1 MRKAMRLAI
10 PVLLLCGVAAAA
22 GPYYLLTY
30 TVTPGVKVTALTPE
44 QRQVFMAHGQQI
56 GQLQQSGSMYMAGHT
71 TNPENVTAVGIV
83 NAKDEAAARA
93 IADGD
98 PAVKAGLLKVTVEP
112 FDLLFPPLAPAL
124 VKDSKSTY
132 DLITRFVL
140 EAARKMPEEQY
151 GFRPTTEV
159 RTFGQILGH
168 IAEAQY
174 IGCGSVRGE
183 TYTPA
188 RFRED
193 QDGEG
198 GTHRD
203 AGDGVRVL
211 PGGLGEDDGRG
222 GRGPGAVLR
231 AAARQ
236 ADGAGYGDIARV
248 RALRESGDVHAA
260 EGVGASEHRE
270 QGHSVGENL

>member
-1 MRKAMRLAI
+1 MRNAMGLAV
-10 PVLLLCGVAAAA
+10 PVLLLCGVAVAA

-30 TVTPGVKVTALTPE
+30 TVTPGVKATALTPE

-71 TNPENVTAVGIV
+71 TNLENVTGMGIV
-83 NAKDEAAARA
+83 NVKDEAAARA

-112 FDLLFPPLAPAL
+112 FDMLFPPLAPAV

-140 EAARKMPEEQY
+140 DAARKMPEEQY
-151 GFRPTTEV
+151 GFRPTTDV

-183 TYTPA
+183 TYTPHDFEKTTTGKA
-188 RFRED
+188 ELIRTLETAFSYCQEAWAKTTDAAVGDRVPFFG
-193 QDGEG
+193 QP
-198 GTHRD
+198 RSKLMVLD
-203 AGDGVRVL
+203 AGTSHVFEHYGNLVTYMRL
-211 PGGLGEDDGRG
+211 KGLVPPSTET
-222 GRGPGAVLR
+222 R
-231 AAARQ
+231 ATP
-236 ADGAGYGDIARV
+236 
-248 RALRESGDVHAA
+248 
-260 EGVGASEHRE
+260 
-270 QGHSVGENL
+270 